1 MKKHEVLV
9 KATSSK
15 PQMREKPVRLKLKRI
30 HAGQAK
36 AYPPDGNSKLWWSRL
51 QVALGTTSSDFVNA
65 ALAQLMAAARLP
77 GGAICS
83 VAMNAALAMIEGQRP
98 NDEVEAA
105 IVMQMACAHGAAMM
119 LLARFGGGGGGDRR
133 VQALA
138 HATARIISA
147 FNQSAETLRRRK
159 QGGSQ
164 YMRIDH
170 VHVTEGGQA
179 VIGNVLPP
187 MANQT
192 ITSGEPNEAADII
205 DVAQGNRQAEE

>member
-1 MKKHEVLV
+1 MKTQKAVLR
-9 KATSSK
+9 TSS
-15 PQMREKPVRLKLKRI
+15 PSRQRPVRLKLHRI
-30 HAGQAK
+30 HANHAK

-51 QVALGTTSSDFVNA
+51 QRALGTSSSDFVNA

-77 GGAICS
+77 GGGICP

-98 NDEVEAA
+98 KDEVEAA

-133 VQALA
+133 VQSLA
-138 HATARIISA
+138 HATARIITA
-147 FNQSAETLRRRK
+147 FNHSAETLRRRR

-179 VIGNVLPP
+179 VIGNVVPP
-187 MANQT
+187 PANQI
-192 ITSGEPNEAADII
+192 ITAGGATSADEAPDIM
-205 DVAQGNRQAEE
+205 DEARQREG

>member
-1 MKKHEVLV
+1 MKKHIAIV
-9 KATSSK
+9 KAPSPK
-15 PQMREKPVRLKLKRI
+15 PQIRQRPVRLKLQRI
-30 HAGQAK
+30 HASQAK
-36 AYPPDGNSKLWWSRL
+36 AYPPDGDRKLWWSRL

-65 ALAQLMAAARLP
+65 AVAQLTAAARLP
-77 GGAICS
+77 GGGICP

-98 NDEVEAA
+98 RDEVETA

-119 LLARFGGGGGGDRR
+119 LLARFGGGGGGGRR

-138 HATARIISA
+138 HATARIFSA

-179 VIGNVLPP
+179 VIGNVLPR
-187 MANQT
+187 ATNQT
-192 ITSGEPNEAADII
+192 ITGETNEAPDIM
-205 DVAQGNRQAEE
+205 DGEQGSGQAEE

>member
-1 MKKHEVLV
+1 MKKDKAIV
-9 KATSSK
+9 KAPSPK
-15 PQMREKPVRLKLKRI
+15 PQIRERPVRLKLRRI
-30 HAGQAK
+30 HAGHAK
-36 AYPPDGNSKLWWSRL
+36 AYPPDGDSKLWWSRL
-51 QVALGTTSSDFVNA
+51 QVALGTTSSDFVNG

-77 GGAICS
+77 GGGIS
-83 VAMNAALAMIEGQRP
+83 PVAMNAALAMIEGQRP
-98 NDEVEAA
+98 KDEVETA

-138 HATARIISA
+138 HATARIINA

-179 VIGNVLPP
+179 IIGNVLPP
-187 MANQT
+187 PANQT
-192 ITSGEPNEAADII
+192 ITGGEPNEAPEII
-205 DVAQGNRQAEE
+205 DAAQGNGLAEE